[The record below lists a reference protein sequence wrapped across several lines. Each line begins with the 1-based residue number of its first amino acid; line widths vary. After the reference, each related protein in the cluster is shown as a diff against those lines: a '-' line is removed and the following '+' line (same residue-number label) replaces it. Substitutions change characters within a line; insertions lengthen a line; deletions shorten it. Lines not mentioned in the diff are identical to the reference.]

1 MLSFGMSMELG
12 FSGLVLTESAGLLLL
27 ELGACGGCGFS
38 RGAVANDGRSGS
50 VLGSM

>member
-1 MLSFGMSMELG
+1 MLSFGMSTECG
-12 FSGLVLTESAGLLLL
+12 FSGTGLVLTEGAGLL
-27 ELGACGGCGFS
+27 EGVCSGCGFS